1 MTDKNEQERLTQIL
15 NLINNWNF
23 GLPHPTNLPL
33 AKQIDALYKPPEMNE
48 LRENIAN
55 EILKL
60 TCQINCKVEYKNCL
74 IDCPHLNPIIDSIL
88 SLVGSI
94 REDERKKM
102 LSLIAQIAESKTNY
116 DLKAVILG
124 LLLELKANLKLALA
138 NSDDADNFQLIKDYE
153 RNITK
158 AQVQHVLE
166 VLSSEVQK
174 IENPYVPEKV
184 KGDTYGWNQGFEFCR
199 QQVLNIFKEILK

>member
-1 MTDKNEQERLTQIL
+1 MNKDSQ
-15 NLINNWNF
+15 
-23 GLPHPTNLPL
+23 
-33 AKQIDALYKPPEMNE
+33 PEMNE

-124 LLLELKANLKLALA
+124 LLLELKANLKQDF
-138 NSDDADNFQLIKDYE
+138 SQ
-153 RNITK
+153 K
-158 AQVQHVLE
+158 A
-166 VLSSEVQK
+166 
-174 IENPYVPEKV
+174 
-184 KGDTYGWNQGFEFCR
+184 
-199 QQVLNIFKEILK
+199 KE